1 MTTPDYSF
9 PNITPWTNS
18 QVRNGPFPLDRY
30 SVFSSLVDAKEY
42 AAGALAY
49 SGQVITVTEDGKQQV
64 FTLDPTLST
73 GGDGYLRK
81 LPDAKDL
88 SDAVKAEN
96 LSSDVKNA
104 LTGTFV
110 SKTLSVAGQQLT
122 SDVTAGTISTAIGLG
137 SYVTKAKLTGYTTDE
152 ANGNYKV

>member
-1 MTTPDYSF
+1 M
-9 PNITPWTNS
+9 
-18 QVRNGPFPLDRY
+18 
-30 SVFSSLVDAKEY
+30 
-42 AAGALAY
+42 
-49 SGQVITVTEDGKQQV
+49 

-73 GGDGYLRK
+73 GDDRYLRK

-88 SDAVKAEN
+88 SDAVKASN
-96 LSSDVKNA
+96 LSSGIKDS

-110 SKTLSVAGQQLT
+110 SKMLSVAGQQLT

-152 ANGNYKV
+152 TNGNYKV